1 MLVWQ
6 NKYAFL
12 VWKEQLRQCTK
23 HFLLCSTDESKSYLF
38 GTTWSYVN
46 DDKLFF
52 FIYLQWKTPVFKM
65 PFSWP
70 LHLIALS
77 FLIRYT
83 VLVHGIC
90 LNPCSTNNSV
100 YFVVSKCYLVLNPLY
115 NILTVFNAVAA
126 LGRHQRPLNW
136 VAWKCLCYLH
146 TNYCMLCLF
155 MERQSTESTRCSYL
169 VFLCETASESV
180 FHSIFP

>member
-1 MLVWQ
+1 MLVWH
-6 NKYAFL
+6 NKSAFL

-23 HFLLCSTDESKSYLF
+23 HFLLCSTEERKSYVF
-38 GTTWSYVN
+38 GTTWSWVN
-46 DDKLFF
+46 DEMMIKC
-52 FIYLQWKTPVFKM
+52 
-65 PFSWP
+65 PFCGHCKGNHS
-70 LHLIALS
+70 LHLIAL
-77 FLIRYT
+77 YT
-83 VLVHGIC
+83 ALVHGIC
-90 LNPCSTNNSV
+90 LNPCLTNNSV
-100 YFVVSKCYLVLNPLY
+100 FFVVSKCYLVLNPLY
-115 NILTVFNAVAA
+115 NILTVFHAVAA